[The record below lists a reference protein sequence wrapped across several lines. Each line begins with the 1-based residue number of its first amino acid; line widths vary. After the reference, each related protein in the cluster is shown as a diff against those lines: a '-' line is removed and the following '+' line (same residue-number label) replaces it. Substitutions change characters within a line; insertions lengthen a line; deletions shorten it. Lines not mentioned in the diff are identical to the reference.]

1 MTYDELKHT
10 FGDSLTYDELKR
22 IFGDSVQEVTIPA
35 NIYGIDIN
43 VDFNNYAVYYNAE
56 FTKSTLVKAHICE
69 FKQVKKH
76 GVVPNNSNCKTFNC
90 YVGDYYVD
98 EAIVILKDLQYGD
111 FDFMSKSAGFGNY
124 EAYSV
129 TAVTKDNLNK
139 FLPYR
144 ISQSSVYGWYGFFT
158 SLDVAKGLIEDTKQ
172 KEISNLKSKIKTIEM
187 FSLLL

>member
-1 MTYDELKHT
+1 MTHDI
-10 FGDSLTYDELKR
+10 LKR
-22 IFGDSVQEVTIPA
+22 IFGDSPQEVITIPE
-35 NIYGIDIN
+35 NTYGIDIN
-43 VDFNNYAVYYNAE
+43 VDFSNYAVYYNAE
-56 FTKSTLVKAHICE
+56 FTKSTVVKAHICD

-76 GVVPNNSNCKTFNC
+76 GVVPNNSKAFNC

-111 FDFMSKSAGFGNY
+111 FDFMSNSAGFGKY

-144 ISQSSVYGWYGFFT
+144 ISRSSVYGWYGFFT
-158 SLDVAKGLIEDTKQ
+158 SLDVAKSLIENTKQ
-172 KEISNLKSKIKTIEM
+172 KEINNLKSKIKTIEM
-187 FSLLL
+187 FSL

>member
-43 VDFNNYAVYYNAE
+43 ADFNNYAVCYNAE

-98 EAIVILKDLQYGD
+98 EAVVILKDLQYGD

-139 FLPYR
+139 Q
-144 ISQSSVYGWYGFFT
+144 I
-158 SLDVAKGLIEDTKQ
+158 I
-172 KEISNLKSKIKTIEM
+172 
-187 FSLLL
+187 

>member
-1 MTYDELKHT
+1 MTHDI
-10 FGDSLTYDELKR
+10 LKR
-22 IFGDSVQEVTIPA
+22 IFGDLPQEVVTIPE

-43 VDFNNYAVYYNAE
+43 VDFNDYAIYYNAE
-56 FTKSTLVKAHICE
+56 FTKSTLVKAHICD

-76 GVVPNNSNCKTFNC
+76 GVVPNNGNSKAFNC

-98 EAIVILKDLQYGD
+98 EAVVILKDLQYGD
-111 FDFMSKSAGFGNY
+111 FDFMSDSAGFGKY

-129 TAVTKDNLNK
+129 TAVEKDNLNK

-158 SLDVAKGLIEDTKQ
+158 SLDFAKGLIEDTKQ
-172 KEISNLKSKIKTIEM
+172 KEIDALTRRIRAISG
-187 FSLLL
+187 FSI

>member
-1 MTYDELKHT
+1 MTHDELKHI
-10 FGDSLTYDELKR
+10 FSDSA
-22 IFGDSVQEVTIPA
+22 QEVIIPE
-35 NIYGIDIN
+35 NTYGIDIN
-43 VDFNNYAVYYNAE
+43 ADFNNYAVYYNAE
-56 FTKSTLVKAHICE
+56 FTKSTIVKAHICD

-76 GVVPNNSNCKTFNC
+76 GVVPNNDGCKTFNC

-98 EAIVILKDLQYGD
+98 EAVVVLKDLQYED

-172 KEISNLKSKIKTIEM
+172 KEISNLKSIIKTIEM
-187 FSLLL
+187 FSLLS